1 MGNNGKKGLSNW
13 ARGRSLWMV
22 HFCTGCGAIEM
33 PPTMTSRYDMER
45 FGIIPM
51 ATPRQA
57 DLLLITGYLTVK
69 TLKRV
74 IRTYEQ
80 MADPKWV
87 IGFGSCTVNGGMYW
101 DSYNTIKV
109 LDLYL
114 PVDLY
119 IAGCMPRPE
128 SIIDAFIRLREGI
141 ERGEFNGWKKYY
153 ENLEYYK
160 RNQAWVMDIRKWS
173 INKELAERIY
183 WEVKA
188 EKEKKWKEA
197 TELHIPEYTAAQIGV
212 NKDEASE

>member
-1 MGNNGKKGLSNW
+1 MAKEKAPKGIKGW
-13 ARGRSLWMV
+13 AQGRSLWML

-45 FGIIPM
+45 FGITPM

-74 IRTYEQ
+74 VRSYEQ
-80 MADPKWV
+80 MPDPKYV

-101 DSYNTIKV
+101 DSYNTIKR
-109 LDLYL
+109 LDLYI

-128 SIIDAFIRLREGI
+128 AIIDSFTELIKGIKEGRFDGWIRYRENI
-141 ERGEFNGWKKYY
+141 EF
-153 ENLEYYK
+153 YK
-160 RNQAWVMDIRKWS
+160 RNQAMVMDIRKWS
-173 INKELAERIY
+173 LDTELAERI
-183 WEVKA
+183 WNEVQEERKKRFERATVPHVYELA
-188 EKEKKWKEA
+188 ER
-197 TELHIPEYTAAQIGV
+197 IPEGLP
-212 NKDEASE
+212 K